1 MMKDEIRNV
10 IPIMD
15 NETMAESISIQ
26 FSIAVRTLGRIADR
40 LGYRI
45 PQFRCPPPS
54 AKYQRSVRKTG
65 DENLSISI
73 VIRGRPWLAILADIV
88 EGFVI
93 ANTQSGQDSEIRN
106 ILWDCISTNALQKI
120 DTDSSEAQVMSS
132 AA

>member
-1 MMKDEIRNV
+1 MKDEIRNV

-15 NETMAESISIQ
+15 NENMAESISIQ
-26 FSIAVRTLGRIADR
+26 VTKADRTLGRIADQ

-45 PQFRCPPPS
+45 PPFRCPPPS

-65 DENLSISI
+65 EENLSISI

-88 EGFVI
+88 EWFVI
-93 ANTQSGQDSEIRN
+93 AKTQSWQDSEIRN
-106 ILWDCISTNALQKI
+106 ILWNCISTNALQKI

>member
-26 FSIAVRTLGRIADR
+26 FSIAVRTLGRIADQ

-45 PQFRCPPPS
+45 PQVRGPPPS

>member
-10 IPIMD
+10 IPLMD

-26 FSIAVRTLGRIADR
+26 FSIAVRTLGRIADQ

-65 DENLSISI
+65 EENLSISI

-88 EGFVI
+88 EGVVI
-93 ANTQSGQDSEIRN
+93 ANTQSGQDSELRN